1 MSNRTLLAD
10 FWLNGYNRIMGT
22 VSILA
27 NWILSA
33 IALVIVANY
42 VPGFHVNSFATALI
56 VAVIL
61 GIINTLIKPIILILT
76 LPINILTLG
85 LFTFVINALLLLLVA
100 RFVTGFTIDGFVP
113 ALVGAVIL
121 WLINI
126 VIHLVAFPVKAV

>member
-1 MSNRTLLAD
+1 
-10 FWLNGYNRIMGT
+10 MGT
-22 VSILA
+22 ASILA

-33 IALVIVANY
+33 LALVIVANY

-126 VIHLVAFPVKAV
+126 VIHMVVFPVKAV

>member
-1 MSNRTLLAD
+1 
-10 FWLNGYNRIMGT
+10 MGT

-100 RFVTGFTIDGFVP
+100 RFVPGFTIEGFVP
-113 ALVGAVIL
+113 ALIGAIVL

-126 VIHLVAFPVKAV
+126 VIHMVVFPVKAV